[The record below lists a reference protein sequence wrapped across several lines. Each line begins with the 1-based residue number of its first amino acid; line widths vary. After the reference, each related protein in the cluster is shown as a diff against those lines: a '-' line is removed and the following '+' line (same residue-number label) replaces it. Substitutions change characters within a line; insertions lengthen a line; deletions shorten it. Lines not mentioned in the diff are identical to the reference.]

1 MLFRPDSGDFSAIG
15 ANLGRVLL
23 AVAAVMLIPAAYG
36 FAIGETNE
44 GLSFVIAAGL
54 AAVVGMAAE
63 VTLSR
68 GATADGQ
75 HGMIVAAV
83 AWLVAPLF
91 GAIPLYLSGHYVGFI
106 DAYFDAMSGF
116 ATAGLGVIND
126 LDHLADSVNL
136 WRHLMHF
143 MGGQGL
149 MLMALSLF
157 AGGGGSVGMYVGEAR
172 EDRIV
177 PNIQRTARIIWRVAL
192 VYAVVGITSLFI
204 VLAAA
209 GLSPGPALFHAVNLF
224 MAAFDTGGFSPNTA
238 GIWLYHAWSVELVL
252 TVLMIAGALSF
263 ALHYQLWQRRTGE
276 IFRNIETRLFGVIM
290 LGAFAVAGI
299 GLLRSGS
306 YTTLEELLRRGM
318 FHVVSA
324 QSGTGFANIPGRLF
338 VTDWGVL
345 APGVI
350 VLLMGV
356 GGMAGS
362 TAGGIKLIRVG
373 LITKA
378 VSEQVR
384 RLSLPRSAVTVETYH
399 SGTRQVLTDQ
409 VMRSALTILLL
420 YLLLYGAGAAVGLFY
435 GYEFD
440 QAMFES
446 TSAAAAVGLSVGV
459 VGPTMPLGLKVTYI
473 LQMWI
478 GRLEFVAVLAMLG
491 FAYSSFRG
499 RV

>member
-1 MLFRPDSGDFSAIG
+1 MLFRPDSGDFSAIAVG
-15 ANLGRVLL
+15 LGRVLL
-23 AVAAVMLIPAAYG
+23 AVAAVMLIPAIFG

-44 GLSFVIAAGL
+44 ALSFVLTA
-54 AAVVGMAAE
+54 GMAGSVGLITE
-63 VTLSR
+63 LTLSQR
-68 GATADGQ
+68 ASADWQ

-91 GAIPLYLSGHYVGFI
+91 GAIPLHLSGHYLSFL

-116 ATAGLGVIND
+116 ATAGLAVIND

-136 WRHLMHF
+136 WRHLTHF
-143 MGGQGL
+143 LGGQGL

-157 AGGGGSVGMYVGEAR
+157 ASGGGSVGMYVGEAR

-177 PNIQRTARIIWRVAL
+177 PNIHRTARIIWRVAL
-192 VYAVVGITSLFI
+192 VYAVLGITALFI

-209 GLSPGPALFHAVNLF
+209 GVSAPQALFHAVNLF
-224 MAAFDTGGFSPNTA
+224 MAAFDTGGFAPNTA

-252 TVLMIAGALSF
+252 GVVMIAGALSF
-263 ALHYQLWQRRTGE
+263 ALHYQLWQRRPGE
-276 IFRNIETRLFGVIM
+276 MLRNIEVRLF
-290 LGAFAVAGI
+290 AFTLLSIFTVTSI
-299 GLLRSGS
+299 GLIRSGT
-306 YTTLEELLRRGM
+306 YETVTELLRRGL

-324 QSGTGFANIPGRLF
+324 HSGTGFGNIPGRLF

-345 APGVI
+345 APGAI
-350 VLLMGV
+350 VLAMGI

-373 LITKA
+373 LIAKA
-378 VSEQVR
+378 VSEQIR
-384 RLSLPRSAVTVETYH
+384 RLTLPRSAVTVETYH
-399 SGTRQVLTDQ
+399 SGTRQVLSDQ

-459 VGPTMPLGLKVTYI
+459 VGPTMPIGLKVTYI

-478 GRLEFVAVLAMLG
+478 GRLEFVAVLALLG
-491 FAYSSFRG
+491 FVFSAYRG